1 MNKIDPEIT
10 VFLSSHFVLSLATSK
25 NNKPYSANCYYLFNE
40 DNHELIF
47 SSDIKT
53 KHAQYF
59 MLNKHVSATISV
71 PSSDIEKIQGVQI
84 VGEIEPIIDSDK
96 AFYNQLYIDHFPIA
110 KDIKLSLW
118 SLKLSFIKMTDNSIS
133 FGHKVFWEK

>member
-47 SSDIKT
+47 SSDIKAAVT
-53 KHAQYF
+53 K
-59 MLNKHVSATISV
+59 N
-71 PSSDIEKIQGVQI
+71 ERQGSRQS
-84 VGEIEPIIDSDK
+84 G
-96 AFYNQLYIDHFPIA
+96 
-110 KDIKLSLW
+110 
-118 SLKLSFIKMTDNSIS
+118 T
-133 FGHKVFWEK
+133 